1 MRRENFFH
9 EDPNFRCFGCSPK
22 NATGLQLQFL
32 RHKSQ
37 GEFLVRPQL
46 KEEWCS
52 FRGIL
57 HGGMLAT
64 MFDEVAYSCIL
75 MSKPRIGLT
84 TKMSLEYR
92 EPVSLLPGD
101 SNFQATCEIAYAFP
115 GDKVAS
121 KVLRKSAV
129 EWLRPHSQ
137 RPMGLKPIELEMG
150 KKPVVEES
158 EEEEEEVAPPPK
170 KKKAKVVVEEEE
182 EEEAPPPKK
191 KAKVVVEEEEAP
203 AAPAAPTGGKG
214 KDSKGKGKDGF
225 GKGGKDSK
233 GKGKGKKGK
242 PRADGLDQN
251 QVGAKYGN
259 IVQFQGKVKKFAA
272 SDYIPEALTAIL
284 AGKKDAIDRT
294 QGCILVRRSIS
305 EAVKYIGTKPD
316 LRLAEAVQRRL
327 FGLHTRAERGAPPP
341 QAPPGENEEQWLAW
355 SETAELTDLGAMRE
369 YLDLAARHVPDM
381 IMDGLDGMQGGQ
393 ELPASELPAAM
404 REQLEA
410 AGIRQASDRG
420 SAPVSGDVFE
430 AAREG
435 GALASF
441 LPSQRDAVDSE
452 GLTPLIHAV
461 DAERAD
467 AVAELLLA
475 GANPSLA
482 DAQGAILPAS
492 PSTAERKCNRL
503 LQMNVNPALHLH
515 SATMRSLFSSELE

>member
-182 EEEAPPPKK
+182 EEAPPPKK

-259 IVQFQGKVKKFAA
+259 IVQFQGKVKKFA
-272 SDYIPEALTAIL
+272 
-284 AGKKDAIDRT
+284 
-294 QGCILVRRSIS
+294 GCILVRRSIS

-316 LRLAEAVQRRL
+316 LRLAEEQHEQRETKELEMCKRQC
-327 FGLHTRAERGAPPP
+327 RDDS
-341 QAPPGENEEQWLAW
+341 LA
-355 SETAELTDLGAMRE
+355 STPEHPCE

-482 DAQGAILPAS
+482 DAQGATPLHYAALLGAQELAEQLLAAGADPRKLDEEGAS
-492 PSTAERKCNRL
+492 PADAARSEGHAALAEVLADATARYHGL
-503 LQMNVNPALHLH
+503 D
-515 SATMRSLFSSELE
+515 

>member
-1 MRRENFFH
+1 MASAAAGATAW
-9 EDPNFRCFGCSPK
+9 EDQ
-22 NATGLQLQFL
+22 AL
-32 RHKSQ
+32 RQ
-37 GEFLVRPQL
+37 EFQ
-46 KEEWCS
+46 
-52 FRGIL
+52 
-57 HGGMLAT
+57 
-64 MFDEVAYSCIL
+64 
-75 MSKPRIGLT
+75 
-84 TKMSLEYR
+84 
-92 EPVSLLPGD
+92 
-101 SNFQATCEIAYAFP
+101 
-115 GDKVAS
+115 
-121 KVLRKSAV
+121 
-129 EWLRPHSQ
+129 
-137 RPMGLKPIELEMG
+137 
-150 KKPVVEES
+150 
-158 EEEEEEVAPPPK
+158 
-170 KKKAKVVVEEEE
+170 
-182 EEEAPPPKK
+182 
-191 KAKVVVEEEEAP
+191 
-203 AAPAAPTGGKG
+203 
-214 KDSKGKGKDGF
+214 
-225 GKGGKDSK
+225 
-233 GKGKGKKGK
+233 
-242 PRADGLDQN
+242 
-251 QVGAKYGN
+251 
-259 IVQFQGKVKKFAA
+259 
-272 SDYIPEALTAIL
+272 
-284 AGKKDAIDRT
+284 
-294 QGCILVRRSIS
+294 

-482 DAQGAILPAS
+482 DAQGATPLHYAALLGAQELAEQLLAAGADPRKLDEEGAS
-492 PSTAERKCNRL
+492 PADAARSEGHAALAEVLADATARYHGL
-503 LQMNVNPALHLH
+503 D
-515 SATMRSLFSSELE
+515 